1 MKEFADI
8 VATGYAIILSVI
20 AIFII
25 FRYWYYW
32 KTKHSRIKIGQEK
45 KPYRYFRYIS
55 IIAIPLLLAG
65 LVCYIFTLQKGNLF
79 APYWAKLT
87 LLALLTLLLIT
98 EICYNIHL
106 QPKKANRIFNLIF
119 GLAFLVLG
127 VLLNKIYFDAKQ
139 YPDIASSV
147 IIDLPF
153 KGKWIASGAGASGLT
168 NHHDRIR
175 SQKYAID
182 IVKFG
187 DNGKLFKKEG
197 VANEDSYTF
206 GAEIISP
213 VNGMVVHLID
223 SLPDRKITDR
233 DKLAGNHIIIEFQDS
248 LFIALAHLKQHSIS
262 VKLGDTVEIGEK
274 LAQVGNSGNTDF
286 PHLHVHIQN
295 SETYDIDTTT
305 TYPIRFREFR
315 RMRYGFWTNQ
325 NNQFLLSND
334 IIKPK

>member
-1 MKEFADI
+1 MKEFEDI

-20 AIFII
+20 AVFII

-32 KTKHSRIKIGQEK
+32 KTKHSRIKIGQENM
-45 KPYRYFRYIS
+45 PYRYFRYIS

-187 DNGKLFKKEG
+187 DNDKLFKNNG

-213 VNGMVVHLID
+213 VNGKVVHVID
-223 SLPDRKITDR
+223 SLPDRKIQER
-233 DKLAGNHIIIEFQDS
+233 DKLAGNHIVIQFQDT
-248 LFIALAHLKQHSIS
+248 LFVALAHLKQKSIK
-262 VKLGDTVEIGEK
+262 VKQGDMVQTGDL

-286 PHLHVHIQN
+286 PHLHIHVQN
-295 SETYDIDTTT
+295 SAVYDIETTKS
-305 TYPIRFREFR
+305 YPFRFRQFK
-315 RMRYGFWTNQ
+315 RMRYIFWQLET
-325 NNQFLLSND
+325 NQFLLSND
-334 IIKPK
+334 IVKPK

>member
-1 MKEFADI
+1 MKEFEDI
-8 VATGYAIILSVI
+8 VTTGYTIILSAI
-20 AIFII
+20 ALFII

-32 KTKHSRIKIGQEK
+32 KTKHSRTKIGQEK

-79 APYWAKLT
+79 APYWAKVT
-87 LLALLTLLLIT
+87 LIALLTLLLIT

-106 QPKKANRIFNLIF
+106 QPKKVNRIFNLIF
-119 GLAFLVLG
+119 GIAFLVLG

-139 YPDIASSV
+139 YPDIASCV

-168 NHHDRIR
+168 NYHDRIR

-182 IVKFG
+182 IVKFD
-187 DNGKLFKKEG
+187 DNSKLFKNNG

-213 VNGMVVHLID
+213 VNGKVVHVTD
-223 SLPDRKITDR
+223 SLPDKKIQER
-233 DKLAGNHIIIEFQDS
+233 DKLAGNHIIIQFQDT
-248 LFIALAHLKQHSIS
+248 LFVALAHLKQKSIK
-262 VKLGDTVEIGEK
+262 VKQGDMVQTGDI

-286 PHLHVHIQN
+286 PHLHIHVQN
-295 SETYDIDTTT
+295 SEVYDIETTKS
-305 TYPIRFREFR
+305 YPFRFRQFK
-315 RMRYGFWTNQ
+315 RMRYIFWQ
-325 NNQFLLSND
+325 NETNQFLLSND
-334 IIKPK
+334 IVKPK